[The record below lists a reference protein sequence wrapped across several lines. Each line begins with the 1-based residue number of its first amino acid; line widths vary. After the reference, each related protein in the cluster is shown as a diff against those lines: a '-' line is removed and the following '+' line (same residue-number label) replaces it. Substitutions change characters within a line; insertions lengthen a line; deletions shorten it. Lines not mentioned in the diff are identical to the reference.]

1 MNSDEIVKKFIKC
14 QTEKQIE
21 RTYYIFLDC
30 KNDLIYDIDY
40 YLNYYKYLVIFI
52 STIFIPLY
60 ILFYTNGIF
69 KPLIRIMKYIY
80 NLSLYLVGYYK
91 DDTHDRI
98 HKLEHTIININE
110 DLNEY
115 LKVLDNK
122 FFNDEYVKK
131 LSYDREILNIRDR
144 ITILENIK

>member
-1 MNSDEIVKKFIKC
+1 MNSDEIVNKFIKC

-30 KNDLIYDIDY
+30 KKDLIYDIEY
-40 YLNYYKYLVIFI
+40 VLNLHI
-52 STIFIPLY
+52 Y
-60 ILFYTNGIF
+60 ILYLILISSIIYNIDCIF
-69 KPLIRIMKYIY
+69 KPLIRIMKWVY
-80 NLSLYLVGYYK
+80 NLSLYLVGYYN

-98 HKLEHTIININE
+98 HKLEHTIININD

-122 FFNDEYVKK
+122 FFNEEYVKK

-144 ITILENIK
+144 LTILENIQ

>member
-1 MNSDEIVKKFIKC
+1 MNSDEIVNKFIKC

-21 RTYYIFLDC
+21 RTYYILLDC
-30 KNDLIYDIDY
+30 KKDLIYDIEY
-40 YLNYYKYLVIFI
+40 VLNLHI
-52 STIFIPLY
+52 Y
-60 ILFYTNGIF
+60 ILYLILISSIIYNIDCIF
-69 KPLIRIMKYIY
+69 KPLTRIMKWVY
-80 NLSLYLVGYYK
+80 NLSLYLVGYHK

-98 HKLEHTIININE
+98 HKLEHTIININD

-144 ITILENIK
+144 LTILENIQ

>member
-1 MNSDEIVKKFIKC
+1 MNSDEIVNKFIKC

-30 KNDLIYDIDY
+30 KKDLIYDIEY
-40 YLNYYKYLVIFI
+40 VLNLHI
-52 STIFIPLY
+52 Y
-60 ILFYTNGIF
+60 ILYLILISSIIYNIDCIF
-69 KPLIRIMKYIY
+69 KPLTRIMKWVY
-80 NLSLYLVGYYK
+80 NLSLYLVGYYR

-98 HKLEHTIININE
+98 HKLEHTIININD

-144 ITILENIK
+144 LTILENIQ

>member
-1 MNSDEIVKKFIKC
+1 MNGEEIVNKFIKC

-21 RTYYIFLDC
+21 RTYYIFFDC
-30 KNDLIYDIDY
+30 KKDLIYDIEY
-40 YLNYYKYLVIFI
+40 SYNYYI
-52 STIFIPLY
+52 Y
-60 ILFYTNGIF
+60 ILYLILISSIIYNIDCIF
-69 KPLIRIMKYIY
+69 KPLIRIMKWVY

-98 HKLEHTIININE
+98 HKLEHTIININD

-122 FFNDEYVKK
+122 FFNEEYVKK

-144 ITILENIK
+144 LTILENI

>member
-1 MNSDEIVKKFIKC
+1 MNSEEIVNKFVKC

-30 KNDLIYDIDY
+30 KKDLIYDIEY
-40 YLNYYKYLVIFI
+40 SYNYYI
-52 STIFIPLY
+52 Y
-60 ILFYTNGIF
+60 ILYLILISSIIYNIDCIF
-69 KPLIRIMKYIY
+69 KPLISIMKWVY

-91 DDTHDRI
+91 DNTHDRI
-98 HKLEHTIININE
+98 HKLEHTIININD

-122 FFNDEYVKK
+122 FFNDEYVNK

-144 ITILENIK
+144 LYILENIQ